1 VWFSITMKNKWA
13 YRSIVGVFLGLVGL
27 FMLPGGVLAGILWED
42 TFDTLN
48 LGALDGQN
56 GWYNGGNLIE
66 VQNTNYFSTPQA
78 IQGGGT
84 NGAFSYKDFST
95 ITDGYVDYEIY
106 LIGNNSKTGF
116 VNVRSPGGWV
126 CGTTWSY
133 TNPDGAEIWLQN
145 GADSY
150 TQKFTELPLN
160 NWYRIQ
166 FELKYSD
173 KTNRVRYSDD
183 GGSTW
188 SAWSSYESCM
198 NEGTGV
204 WATSLTTRFIPSYF
218 IDNIIMGSGSAPDS
232 DEPPAPAQVKTLNF
246 LQPLNNAST
255 PDFSNY
261 LLNYQYYTGTTTPV
275 SLLFSINAYTDLGT
289 FFGNSF
295 IVQSVVPDSTT
306 TKSIF
311 IPKNFAFLQNKWYYA
326 NAFFSLVF
334 PGDTFL
340 ATSTTMFVVS
350 TTSSAV
356 WQVPPT
362 STSTGL
368 VLTCDPDSVWYV
380 NSLCKLANFLFI
392 PGQADLSQFSETWD
406 GIKTKAPLGYLTS
419 AITSLQELN
428 TEGTASFSF
437 SSLGEITDTIHDFF
451 VSAFWLLFLFWAFN
465 RIRHLNI

>member
-1 VWFSITMKNKWA
+1 
-13 YRSIVGVFLGLVGL
+13 LGL

-106 LIGNNSKTGF
+106 LFGNNSKTGF

-133 TNPDGAEIWLQN
+133 SNPPGAEIWLQN

-204 WATSLTTRFIPSYF
+204 WATSLTTRFLPSYF
-218 IDNIIMGSGSAPDS
+218 IDNIIMGSGQAPDS
-232 DEPPAPAQVKTLNF
+232 DEPPPPAQVKTLNF

-275 SLLFSINAYTDLGT
+275 SLLFSVNAYSEAGT
-289 FFGNSF
+289 FYGNSWT
-295 IVQSVVPDSTT
+295 IESVVPDSTT
-306 TKSIF
+306 TKSVF
-311 IPKNFAFLQNKWYYA
+311 IPKTFNFLQNKWYNA
-326 NAFFSLVF
+326 NGSMALTF
-334 PGDTFL
+334 PGTIL
-340 ATSTTMFVVS
+340 ATSTTYFIVATS
-350 TTSSAV
+350 SSAV
-356 WQVPPT
+356 WQYPPT

-368 VLTCDPDSVWYV
+368 VLTCDPDSSFFE
-380 NSLCKLANFLFI
+380 NSLCKLGIALFS
-392 PGQADLSQFSETWD
+392 PAYEDFADILGTWD
-406 GIKTKAPLGYLTS
+406 AIKNKIPIGYF
-419 AITSLQELN
+419 
-428 TEGTASFSF
+428 TASKTALETLTTNTDASVSF
-437 SSLGEITDTIHDFF
+437 SSLGELTDNIKTFF
-451 VSAFWLLFLFWAFN
+451 TGGFWLLFVFWAFN
-465 RIRHLNI
+465 RIRNLEI